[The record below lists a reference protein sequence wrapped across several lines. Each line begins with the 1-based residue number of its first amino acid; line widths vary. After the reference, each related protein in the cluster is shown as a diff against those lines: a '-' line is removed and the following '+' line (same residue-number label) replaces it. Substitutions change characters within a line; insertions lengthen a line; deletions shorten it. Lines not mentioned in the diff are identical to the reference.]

1 MEQIISAQ
9 TAPKEDFREIL
20 HSNLLKLYLI
30 GVEDDPEFES
40 LPVPQV
46 AKKYQQF
53 VAETE
58 LLPNNLK
65 PAYLMNVYGNLSTAR
80 LAQILGIPTESVADS
95 VKQAAENITKA
106 SGALRRD
113 KQAAK
118 IQLSAEFRNPSDSGF
133 EDIVIPAYL
142 STALIHEIN
151 HLLNKP
157 VIQNRKEQNA
167 MTTKTNNIRAK
178 GSTKAVSKRSNK
190 KAKIIVIS
198 AVVLAVVILGVIFIP
213 KLVGRNTGKNTSIT
227 TYNVETITT
236 GKVEEGAVIAVI
248 KEENGSETDFT
259 APYDCILIEL
269 PISTEDELAA
279 NSQIAMVMGTDGFT
293 MGIAVD
299 ELDIST
305 VKVGQEVDF
314 TIDAVDGSYTG
325 RVTAVSYNGSSSG
338 GTTAYQITAQVDY
351 VEGVYP
357 GMSASAE
364 IVIESSGEGL
374 LVPVDAVRTSGDQ
387 NYVYLAPSGAAEGTE
402 YEEDQLDVSNLTK
415 VTVETGMSDGSYILI
430 ESDELAEGDLIVI
443 TKITSTQTG
452 SDSES
457 QGGFGGMSGFP
468 GGGGMDFGD
477 FDFENFDPNNMPP
490 NGEGGFPGGMG
501 GN

>member
-1 MEQIISAQ
+1 MCAAIILDGTAIQPPSVVLQINRPSPNQGHRTTEPKIIFLSKAAIELQSKATEDEYVDYETFKRIKKGNGKALEALIDAHLKKAWFISFQLTEHVCRGAPLLIKAWKASLEQIISAQ

-58 LLPNNLK
+58 LLPNDLK

-157 VIQNRKEQNA
+157 VIHNRKEQNA

-198 AVVLAVVILGVIFIP
+198 AVVLAVVILGVIVIP

-227 TYNVETITT
+227 T
-236 GKVEEGAVIAVI
+236 
-248 KEENGSETDFT
+248 
-259 APYDCILIEL
+259 
-269 PISTEDELAA
+269 
-279 NSQIAMVMGTDGFT
+279 
-293 MGIAVD
+293 
-299 ELDIST
+299 
-305 VKVGQEVDF
+305 
-314 TIDAVDGSYTG
+314 
-325 RVTAVSYNGSSSG
+325 
-338 GTTAYQITAQVDY
+338 
-351 VEGVYP
+351 
-357 GMSASAE
+357 
-364 IVIESSGEGL
+364 
-374 LVPVDAVRTSGDQ
+374 
-387 NYVYLAPSGAAEGTE
+387 
-402 YEEDQLDVSNLTK
+402 
-415 VTVETGMSDGSYILI
+415 
-430 ESDELAEGDLIVI
+430 
-443 TKITSTQTG
+443 
-452 SDSES
+452 
-457 QGGFGGMSGFP
+457 
-468 GGGGMDFGD
+468 
-477 FDFENFDPNNMPP
+477 
-490 NGEGGFPGGMG
+490 
-501 GN
+501 